1 MAAAAAAASGSTAGT
16 AGRQARLATPPAIH
30 PPPPSPPPSRLVR
43 GWRRQRVRGGLKLRS
58 QRPRRSDVRGCRHRD
73 VATAPGALEGLG
85 GLDDGIQ
92 VGACR
97 VQLAL
102 LICGRAAGRAG
113 PSPPPRRGP
122 CRCRRAPRRGRRG
135 DGRALHAPRG
145 KHEGGGG
152 GGLPPAAVVDAGG
165 GRTAVRAVGRARS
178 IAGAADKR
186 ASGGGESQG
195 GWAASAVRLV
205 HPQGRGAS
213 ESGGAPPGA
222 RAAHRERPWAAGSTT
237 GGGSTHRGTGA
248 HVERGSADAD
258 TPPRRPRRRPAA
270 RPRRGPPPARRAG
283 WAPPPRRWGPPPPTP
298 AGGCRRRR
306 RPARPP
312 RG

>member
-1 MAAAAAAASGSTAGT
+1 MKVCSTYRKNSGSSGQGQPSLLDLPRSLLPTHGPLPSAVRSPPPAQQAGGWPRRRQQPLAAPPAPP
-16 AGRQARLATPPAIH
+16 AGRRGSPPPLPSI

-152 GGLPPAAVVDAGG
+152 EVSPLRPSLTLAAGAPPCGPSAVPAPSQGLPTSGPVVAGRAKGGGRQARSGWSTRKDAGRLKAAAPPPERVPLTASGRGRPAAPPAAAAH
-165 GRTAVRAVGRARS
+165 TEGRA
-178 IAGAADKR
+178 
-186 ASGGGESQG
+186 
-195 GWAASAVRLV
+195 
-205 HPQGRGAS
+205 
-213 ESGGAPPGA
+213 
-222 RAAHRERPWAAGSTT
+222 
-237 GGGSTHRGTGA
+237 
-248 HVERGSADAD
+248 
-258 TPPRRPRRRPAA
+258 
-270 RPRRGPPPARRAG
+270 
-283 WAPPPRRWGPPPPTP
+283 PT
-298 AGGCRRRR
+298 
-306 RPARPP
+306 
-312 RG
+312 